1 MEELLDWINKM
12 EVEMELILKKLDELQ
27 ERYSSD

>member
-27 ERYSSD
+27 ERYSGD